1 MLTRLFVA
9 AALLTCASPLLAQE
23 YKDAHRLGGATAF
36 YKPQLTNAASLKRMA
51 ERQGMADDIRTVL
64 RDAGIPDVSSAFLA
78 AMSRGT
84 SSGSVGSCSNA
95 APADGEV
102 VECDAAVGTTFD
114 WMAYRE
120 RVKGKRVPGRLPR
133 VRWAGKKAF
142 AAFLFRVSVGDKR
155 YTFIVPKPCG
165 NLSLV
170 SVGESQAAVA
180 AREQAARDQAAREQA
195 ARDQAARDQAARDQA
210 ARDQA
215 ARDQAARDQAAR
227 DQAARDQA
235 AREQAARDQA
245 ARDQVARNEAAPAP
259 VNPGAPAPSANAA
272 DSTPASTE
280 KPSPFFVD
288 VLAGGERRN
297 RPADLAEGKP
307 TDFTQGSGF
316 IGLKIGAAKKF
327 ESNWEVAGAFGVG
340 GMFLFKHDTI
350 NEWPW
355 FADVEVNR
363 YFGKAFVGTGL
374 SIWDFTRSDLW
385 VPAGALRFGIPLGH
399 HPKHPIY
406 FLGEGRWYLDHRT
419 HLETHRQMWGGL
431 RIHL

>member
-1 MLTRLFVA
+1 MVRRLLMA
-9 AALLTCASPLLAQE
+9 AAVLTCASPLFAQQ
-23 YKDAHRLGGATAF
+23 YSDAHRLAGATAF
-36 YKPQLTNAASLKRMA
+36 YKPQLTDAASLKRMA
-51 ERQGMADDIRTVL
+51 ERPGVADDIRTVL
-64 RDAGIPDVSSAFLA
+64 RDAGVPEVSTAFLT
-78 AMSRGT
+78 AMSRGA
-84 SSGSVGSCSNA
+84 SAPNVGSCATA
-95 APADGEV
+95 APAVGEV
-102 VECDAAVGTTFD
+102 VECQAAVGSTFE

-120 RVKGKRVPGRLPR
+120 KVKGKRDRVPSRLMR

-142 AAFLFRVSVGDKR
+142 AAFLFRVSAGDKR

-170 SVGESQAAVA
+170 SVGDSESAI
-180 AREQAARDQAAREQA
+180 A

-227 DQAARDQA
+227 DQATRDQAARDQAARDQAARDQA
-235 AREQAARDQA
+235 AREQAARDQ
-245 ARDQVARNEAAPAP
+245 VARNDAAQPPA
-259 VNPGAPAPSANAA
+259 NSGAPASSAKVT
-272 DSTPASTE
+272 DSTSTPASTE

-288 VLAGGERRN
+288 ALVGGERRN

-316 IGLKIGAAKKF
+316 VGLKVGVAKKF
-327 ESNWEVAGAFGVG
+327 DSNWQVAGAVGIG

-363 YFGKAFVGTGL
+363 AFLKSV
-374 SIWDFTRSDLW
+374 RRNRPVDLGFH
-385 VPAGALRFGIPLGH
+385 PQRPLGARGRPALR
-399 HPKHPIY
+399 HPDRRSSAAPGL
-406 FLGEGRWYLDHRT
+406 FHR
-419 HLETHRQMWGGL
+419 
-431 RIHL
+431 